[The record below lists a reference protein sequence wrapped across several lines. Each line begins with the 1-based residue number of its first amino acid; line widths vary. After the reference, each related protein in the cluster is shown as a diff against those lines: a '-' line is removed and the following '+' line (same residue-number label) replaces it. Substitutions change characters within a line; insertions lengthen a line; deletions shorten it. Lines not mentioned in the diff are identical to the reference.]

1 MKYFLL
7 FLMIVCSG
15 AFSHELTDDE
25 IAEYIVNNHEQLNP
39 RPGYGAFCFLYNSS
53 EWTDDVL
60 AKFLEEGEFY
70 CYRQGATV
78 HLIKTIEGECTSFE
92 KITYI
97 AENSEPHTGHYHY
110 ALKHNLR
117 HTHQV
122 HEHDYTQKIPE
133 DAQIRKDTLQLYS
146 HIFEEDLD
154 NKIRELSAQAGGP
167 EYIDLTLLKPRKTFT
182 KPHRVQLM
190 REVNES
196 KENIEMPELLKVIE
210 SLEQKVVDR
219 TLSYFAIDPTIV
231 DYFSYDECSN
241 YLGVEAYE
249 RIKQEWRQPQDRWWW
264 NKNIKPLL
272 EDMVM
277 IGDLYHGDYVPY

>member
-25 IAEYIVNNHEQLNP
+25 IMDAMVDIREKDGSSC
-39 RPGYGAFCFLYNSS
+39 GYSV
-53 EWTDDVL
+53 D
-60 AKFLEEGEFY
+60 EGEFQ
-70 CYRQGATV
+70 CDGHWWTESGTRDNLT
-78 HLIKTIEGECTSFE
+78 LWKIKTIEGECTSRE
-92 KITYI
+92 EITYF
-97 AENSEPHTGHYHY
+97 AENGRILRFGSPMRGDF
-110 ALKHNLR
+110 KSFR

-122 HEHDYTQKIPE
+122 HEHDYTKIIPE
-133 DAQIRKDTLQLYS
+133 DTQIRVETLQLYS

-154 NKIRELSAQAGGP
+154 NKIRELSSQAGGP
-167 EYIDLTLLKPRKTFT
+167 EYIDLTLLKPKASFT

-196 KENIEMPELLKVIE
+196 KENIEMPELLRVIE

-249 RIKQEWRQPQDRWWW
+249 RIKQEWRQPQDRWWF
-264 NKNIKPLL
+264 NREIKPLL
-272 EDMVM
+272 EDMIMV
-277 IGDLYHGDYVPY
+277 GDLYHGDYVPY